1 MRPFIQKCLVA
12 INKKLQN
19 GSAEYTTFIMAN
31 SNFCIVAESMDEM
44 IALTLTALSE
54 LAIWPNMS

>member
-1 MRPFIQKCLVA
+1 
-12 INKKLQN
+12 
-19 GSAEYTTFIMAN
+19 MAN
-31 SNFCIVAESMDEM
+31 SDFCIVAESMDEM